1 MEERAG
7 AASDNEHRCHVPGCI
22 KQARH
27 VGRHK
32 VRLPDGGMPKGPYAC
47 YARKLSSPERK
58 TLRQRNGFLQ
68 ADVEGGIPSRLDA
81 PPSHC
86 PRPPKRYPPPLPSP
100 HSPFPAHRLQPLTSA
115 PPDTRRRPRP
125 QPGGYALF
133 SRCGRFTA
141 HKPDPASAS
150 EPATASQR
158 GRTVSVRAAAAAA
171 VEPVEAVDKGRWPSD
186 GEAEEGGWSSCDGEE
201 EEEEVGGVSE
211 AGSEAWSEQGC
222 TPLRTPQHG
231 CTPLGWRG
239 RLAEGEGEEE
249 GESEEEDYDGE
260 EEEDGVDGC
269 VVDGCGGGFEAALP
283 PDEGSARSSTRSS
296 TPLRL
301 HESPSSLGLPPT
313 HDALFDDADELDGG
327 AGRLKVELSRRLD
340 EMVVAMD
347 TGSPP
352 AVTDLLLPA
361 DLLPVQVPCPAAP
374 CPAAEVHE
382 VTRDLDGDVDTPAT
396 ACGEDGLEVGGGA
409 SGGWLE
415 YLFGDASN
423 ELIGGGCCVVGC
435 TAGGCGAC
443 AVGGGALEDAATWED
458 AGAAAAAAATAAT
471 GTAAEA
477 PEAAAAAAAGV
488 ASAAVTVVAVAAAAA
503 GMVTRRKKRSAV
515 GVVTCADETCGAP
528 PAKSPR
534 SKKRPR
540 GRAPSG
546 KSWNCVAGV
555 WEAGA
560 DAAGAG
566 ASASAPSTS
575 EWPASATPQAP
586 PVLVITLP
594 AAARAAEATAPAS
607 PSLSCARA
615 YSPAVRDGAPI
626 EPPQLPPHADL
637 RRDLATL
644 KAATVLDAEEAAA
657 ADAEEAAAADAA
669 EAADAAAAA
678 EAAEAA
684 EAEEAEAAGGLPEL
698 LQSPSLAGLYVIVGR
713 GAPASGGGDKGLAC
727 PPCCAPPEAA
737 APPLQP
743 WRSPHAAAAAA
754 AEVASAEEAAATEE
768 APPFPYVVIGCGAGG
783 GGGGGGAGGAWGAWG
798 GELAPGA
805 HLTPS
810 SPTESEAA
818 VSEAS
823 HSDDVSTASTHTDI
837 EAAEAAQRLPPRFE
851 PAHLRLK
858 PGSAGSRLLSADARL
873 PCRAPPAQGAPT
885 RVARA

>member
-1 MEERAG
+1 M
-7 AASDNEHRCHVPGCI
+7 
-22 KQARH
+22 
-27 VGRHK
+27 
-32 VRLPDGGMPKGPYAC
+32 
-47 YARKLSSPERK
+47 
-58 TLRQRNGFLQ
+58 
-68 ADVEGGIPSRLDA
+68 
-81 PPSHC
+81 
-86 PRPPKRYPPPLPSP
+86 
-100 HSPFPAHRLQPLTSA
+100 
-115 PPDTRRRPRP
+115 
-125 QPGGYALF
+125 
-133 SRCGRFTA
+133 
-141 HKPDPASAS
+141 
-150 EPATASQR
+150 
-158 GRTVSVRAAAAAA
+158 
-171 VEPVEAVDKGRWPSD
+171 DKGLWPSD

-201 EEEEVGGVSE
+201 EEEVGEVSE
-211 AGSEAWSEQGC
+211 AGSEAWLEQHGY

-260 EEEDGVDGC
+260 EEDGIEGC
-269 VVDGCGGGFEAALP
+269 VVEGCGGGFEAALP
-283 PDEGSARSSTRSS
+283 PDEGSTRSS

-301 HESPSSLGLPPT
+301 HESPSSIGLPPT
-313 HDALFDDADELDGG
+313 HDALFDDADDLDGG

-361 DLLPVQVPCPAAP
+361 DLLPVGGARAAP

-382 VTRDLDGDVDTPAT
+382 VTRDLDGEVDALTPAT
-396 ACGEDGLEVGGGA
+396 ASGEEGLEVGGGA

-435 TAGGCGAC
+435 SAGGCGAC
-443 AVGGGALEDAATWED
+443 AVGGGAFEDAATWEA

-488 ASAAVTVVAVAAAAA
+488 ATAAVTVVAVAAAA

-515 GVVTCADETCGAP
+515 GAVTCADETCGAP

-546 KSWNCVAGV
+546 KSWNCVAGM
-555 WEAGA
+555 WESGS
-560 DAAGAG
+560 DAAAGG
-566 ASASAPSTS
+566 ASASAPTTS

-594 AAARAAEATAPAS
+594 AAARAPEATAPAS

-615 YSPAVRDGAPI
+615 YSPAVRDGAPV
-626 EPPQLPPHADL
+626 EPPQLPPHSDL

-657 ADAEEAAAADAA
+657 ADAEQAA
-669 EAADAAAAA
+669 AADAAAAA

-684 EAEEAEAAGGLPEL
+684 EAEVVGGLPEL

-727 PPCCAPPEAA
+727 PPCRAPPEAA

-743 WRSPHAAAAAA
+743 WRSPHEAAAAV

-768 APPFPYVVIGCGAGG
+768 APPFPCVVIGCGAGG
-783 GGGGGGAGGAWGAWG
+783 GGAGGGACGAWGAWG

-810 SPTESEAA
+810 SPTVSEAA

-851 PAHLRLK
+851 PPHLRSH
-858 PGSAGSRLLSADARL
+858 PGSRLLSADARL

-885 RVARA
+885 RFARA

>member
-1 MEERAG
+1 M
-7 AASDNEHRCHVPGCI
+7 
-22 KQARH
+22 
-27 VGRHK
+27 
-32 VRLPDGGMPKGPYAC
+32 
-47 YARKLSSPERK
+47 
-58 TLRQRNGFLQ
+58 
-68 ADVEGGIPSRLDA
+68 
-81 PPSHC
+81 
-86 PRPPKRYPPPLPSP
+86 
-100 HSPFPAHRLQPLTSA
+100 
-115 PPDTRRRPRP
+115 
-125 QPGGYALF
+125 
-133 SRCGRFTA
+133 
-141 HKPDPASAS
+141 
-150 EPATASQR
+150 
-158 GRTVSVRAAAAAA
+158 RAAAAAC
-171 VEPVEAVDKGRWPSD
+171 VEPVEAVDKGLWPSD

-201 EEEEVGGVSE
+201 EEEVGEVSE
-211 AGSEAWSEQGC
+211 AGSEAWLEQHGY

-260 EEEDGVDGC
+260 EEDGIEGC
-269 VVDGCGGGFEAALP
+269 VVEGCGGGFEAALP
-283 PDEGSARSSTRSS
+283 PDEGSTRSS

-301 HESPSSLGLPPT
+301 HESPSSIGLPPT
-313 HDALFDDADELDGG
+313 HDALFDDADDLDGG

-361 DLLPVQVPCPAAP
+361 DLLPVGGARAAP

-382 VTRDLDGDVDTPAT
+382 VTRDLDGEVDALTPAT
-396 ACGEDGLEVGGGA
+396 ASGEEGLEVGGGA

-435 TAGGCGAC
+435 SAGGCGAC
-443 AVGGGALEDAATWED
+443 AVGGGAFEDAATWEA

-488 ASAAVTVVAVAAAAA
+488 ATAAVTVVAVAAAA

-515 GVVTCADETCGAP
+515 GAVTCADETCGAP

-546 KSWNCVAGV
+546 KSWNCVAGM
-555 WEAGA
+555 WESGS
-560 DAAGAG
+560 DAAAGG
-566 ASASAPSTS
+566 ASASAPTTS

-594 AAARAAEATAPAS
+594 AAARAPEATAPAS

-615 YSPAVRDGAPI
+615 YSPAVRDGAPV
-626 EPPQLPPHADL
+626 EPPQLPPHSDL

-657 ADAEEAAAADAA
+657 ADAEQAA
-669 EAADAAAAA
+669 AADAAAAA

-684 EAEEAEAAGGLPEL
+684 EAEVVGGLPEL

-727 PPCCAPPEAA
+727 PPCRAPPEAA
-737 APPLQP
+737 APPP
-743 WRSPHAAAAAA
+743 AALALP
-754 AEVASAEEAAATEE
+754 TR
-768 APPFPYVVIGCGAGG
+768 GRRGRGG
-783 GGGGGGAGGAWGAWG
+783 GGVRRRGGGHGGGAPLSVRGHRLRRWRRRCGWRRVRRVGRVGRRARAGRAPHAELAHRVGGGRVG
-798 GELAPGA
+798 GEPLGRRLDRVDAHRHRGRRGCPALA
-805 HLTPS
+805 
-810 SPTESEAA
+810 AA
-818 VSEAS
+818 LR
-823 HSDDVSTASTHTDI
+823 
-837 EAAEAAQRLPPRFE
+837 AAAPALPPGQP
-851 PAHLRLK
+851 PAER
-858 PGSAGSRLLSADARL
+858 R
-873 PCRAPPAQGAPT
+873 RAPPLPRTAGAGRADALCARLTSSNRRRGPATVKQQPSPGARDGCRARSLCRKRPKRRCGRDQMVRTLRAGRSGPRSSAATPPNREMVFRMPAFFVRCVSLTHEGCREWCLARSACLRAFEKSICGGSCGGFVRFRRLRGVCVLQLIYRVTT
-885 RVARA
+885 RAVPFLKLGPGTSDRRCFYCRLCVAAVAPDPARCFDCPADPAPAEQ